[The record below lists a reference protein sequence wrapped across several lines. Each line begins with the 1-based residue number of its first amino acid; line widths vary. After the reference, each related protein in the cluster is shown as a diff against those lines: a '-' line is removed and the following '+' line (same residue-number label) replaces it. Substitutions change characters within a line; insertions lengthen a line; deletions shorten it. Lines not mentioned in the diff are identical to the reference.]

1 MYRAEKCVTG
11 ADGNVTYFVGR
22 IYSMKT
28 GELLSEQE
36 LSSTSYTY
44 PEFLDD
50 DSTAF
55 FDSGGDNS
63 IIDLPPS
70 LLDRIRAKL
79 P

>member
-1 MYRAEKCVTG
+1 
-11 ADGNVTYFVGR
+11 
-22 IYSMKT
+22 MKT